1 MNSGTEIKVT
11 RELDPTY
18 GFIYKIDPNG
28 NGNGYLYEVDGI
40 KYISIFGDIIISA
53 WERKATTPITEVIQL
68 ANDDTIFIKS
78 YPSGL
83 FKLDKI
89 LCDDFTVV
97 DTKGHI
103 VSDMSLAYEE
113 ELDSDGN
120 SFDPIVLSQTFKTG
134 YNTQYQFY
142 LDNIGNPIIF
152 KAVFDVIKGRI

>member
-18 GFIYKIDPNG
+18 GFIYRIDPNG

-40 KYISIFGDIIISA
+40 KHITIFGDIIISA
-53 WERKATTPITEVIQL
+53 WERKVTTPITEVIQL

-83 FKLDKI
+83 FKLERL
-89 LCDDFTVV
+89 LCDDSSLV
-97 DTKGHI
+97 DSEGVIET
-103 VSDMSLAYEE
+103 DLSLVYEE

-152 KAVFDVIKGRI
+152 KAVFDVIKSRI